1 MEQLFR
7 GLEPDEIEVRVG
19 SISQKGASLL
29 LYKDAR
35 CDMNIL
41 DSVFTPFGWER
52 KHEAIKNN
60 LFCSVGIKAESG
72 EWVWKQDCGTESNTE
87 KEKGEASDS
96 FKRACFNWGI
106 GRELYTAGKIF
117 VSCQTEA
124 SGGNKYKLK
133 NPFEFYGVKV
143 RSIEYDET
151 TKQRTIVGLVI
162 EDRNGEIIYSR
173 NAKATPTKKPTPKAS
188 TKDIQSTPNEPILV
202 PVADDNAIANEFIGE
217 DELATLKN
225 EFKRT
230 GITEP
235 VIIKQYGLELL
246 SEMTMKEFYDCI
258 RRFEQT
264 ATKKSNTGIK

>member
-41 DSVFTPFGWER
+41 DSVFTPFGWDR

-117 VSCQTEA
+117 VSCQTESVGA
-124 SGGNKYKLK
+124 NKHKLK

-162 EDRNGEIIYSR
+162 EDRNGSIIYNRDARITSV
-173 NAKATPTKKPTPKAS
+173 KKPTPKAS
-188 TKDIQSTPNEPILV
+188 TKEPQSTPNKPILE
-202 PVADDNAIANEFIGE
+202 PVADDNTIANEFISE

-230 GITEP
+230 GINEP
-235 VIIKQYGLELL
+235 VILKEYSLELL
-246 SEMTMKEFYDCI
+246 SEMTMKDFFDCI